1 MDTDKENWE
10 RIPRTV
16 SRIEL
21 VNHSPIQRGAIAK
34 TRKPF
39 LPLLGERAGVRASF
53 LILTLPLG
61 VHGQG
66 AQRRFRKVQCAL
78 A

>member
-39 LPLLGERAGVRASF
+39 LPLLGERAGVRADF
-53 LILTLPLG
+53 LTLTLLSG
-61 VHGQG
+61 SWGE
-66 AQRRFRKVQCAL
+66 R
-78 A
+78 